1 MGLPMAIGAAMAG
14 PGRKA
19 VALVGDGGFALNLG
33 ELATA
38 AENNVDLTL
47 LLMNDGGYGV
57 IRNIQ
62 DQDYGARRCYTE
74 LKAPSFEL
82 MAQSL
87 GVRHQLVGD
96 LAAFPSV
103 LSAAIDQP
111 GPAIIEIDMAS
122 AGEFGI
128 RFAGPPK
135 ALHAQTR

>member
-1 MGLPMAIGAAMAG
+1 
-14 PGRKA
+14 
-19 VALVGDGGFALNLG
+19 LG

-38 AENNVDLTL
+38 AENNTDLTI

-82 MAQSL
+82 MARSL
-87 GVRHQLVGD
+87 GIRHQLVRD
-96 LAAFPSV
+96 LATFPAA
-103 LSAAIDQP
+103 LAAAIGEP
-111 GPAIIEIDMAS
+111 GPAIIEIDMTK

-135 ALHAQTR
+135 ALHPQTR